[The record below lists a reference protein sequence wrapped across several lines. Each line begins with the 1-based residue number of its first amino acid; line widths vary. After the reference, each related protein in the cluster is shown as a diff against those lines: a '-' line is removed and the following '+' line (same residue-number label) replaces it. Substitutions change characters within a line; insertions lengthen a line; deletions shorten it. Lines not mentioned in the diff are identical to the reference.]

1 MDKQLSGGLLLN
13 LVAPGFGHI
22 YCGEKKKGLIILSGY
37 PLIIVHLYSYRMNY
51 GADHCVI

>member
-22 YCGEKKKGLIILSGY
+22 YCGEKILSGY
-37 PLIIVHLYSYRMNY
+37 ILSCPSS
-51 GADHCVI
+51 

>member
-37 PLIIVHLYSYRMNY
+37 IFSLLSIFIVI
-51 GADHCVI
+51 G